1 MCGWVVLFSSLY
13 CRHLPHSFCDSY
25 FHIVS
30 SSFQWDIKPHAICTT
45 RTHTHTEQHNTTCAH
60 TVTMHTPQR
69 TCAHTHTT
77 SLSLSPPGQPKPKD
91 GMLQSMPFFL
101 FDICTCPCASPG
113 VRGQGSQTNSIIIIM
128 ISSRYSTT
136 RGSTETTQT
145 AYAAASNASE
155 FTTDWGGREREGA
168 QCKNREKATKQNM
181 HLILFL
187 ATNN

>member
-45 RTHTHTEQHNTTCAH
+45 HTHTHTH
-60 TVTMHTPQR
+60 TQKQR
-69 TCAHTHTT
+69 THHTRAHTHNV
-77 SLSLSPPGQPKPKD
+77 SLSLSLPGQPKPKD

-113 VRGQGSQTNSIIIIM
+113 VRGQGSQTNSIIIM

-136 RGSTETTQT
+136 RWSTETTQT

-155 FTTDWGGREREGA
+155 FTTDWGGREGEGGG
-168 QCKNREKATKQNM
+168 TV
-181 HLILFL
+181 
-187 ATNN
+187 